1 MNTVLS
7 TELKGLKLLG
17 RGKVRDIY
25 DLDDKMLIVTTDR
38 ISAFDVIMPNGIPNK
53 GKILTEMSLFWFEKT
68 KHIIKN
74 HLITADVNEM
84 PEVCRQYADI
94 LEGRTMLV
102 HKCKPYPVEC
112 VARGYITGSGWKDY
126 LANGEICGIRLPA
139 GLKESERFPE
149 TLFTPASKADLG
161 EHDENISFE
170 QMKQKV
176 GAETAQRL
184 KDYTVKIYETA
195 RDLALE
201 KGIIIADTKFE
212 FGELDGE
219 IILIDEIL
227 TPDSSRFWSKADYAA
242 GKPQQGMDKQFVRNY
257 LETLDWGKK
266 APGPVLPEDIVKGTE
281 AIYRKI
287 ADILKS

>member
-25 DLDDKMLIVTTDR
+25 DMGDKMLIVTTDR

-53 GKILTEMSLFWFEKT
+53 GKILTELSLFWFEKT

-84 PEVCRQYADI
+84 PEECRQYADI

-126 LANGEICGIRLPA
+126 LATGEICGIKLPA

-149 TLFTPASKADLG
+149 TLFTPASKAELG

-176 GAETAQRL
+176 GAETAQKLR
-184 KDYTVKIYETA
+184 DYTVKIYETA

-212 FGELDGE
+212 FGELNGE

-242 GKPQQGMDKQFVRNY
+242 GQPQQGMDKQYVRNY

-266 APGPVLPEDIVKGTE
+266 APGPVLPDEIVKGTE